1 MARPARAP
9 VADRPADICMILEGS
24 YPYARGGVSIW
35 ADSLI
40 KSLPDMTFHL
50 WCLVAQSKDI
60 TPFYDLPRNVVGK
73 TDVVLFEEPADIPG
87 KRPDAAFWEVIRALH
102 MDRGNI
108 TQRSDLLWGKLQEV
122 LPKQSGPLPARQLLL
137 GPQAYELLLDMYR
150 ERDEPLSFIDYF
162 YTYLFTHLPLLKLLV
177 APIPPARVYHAISTG
192 YAGFLGCKARRLMN
206 APLLLTEH
214 GIYTNERQVEI
225 SLADWIYSRRDRRIQ
240 VGRGSTTLKKIWI
253 QMFEFLGKLTYE
265 EVDHMTTLFTGNRDM
280 EVRLGADPRKIE
292 IIPNGVDLPLYMN
305 VERKTDPRRPLV
317 GLVGRVVPIKDI
329 RTFIKACR
337 VVADRLPEARFVVL
351 GSTEQ
356 TPAYYQKCLEY
367 RKLMNLEG
375 KLEFTGNVKVSDYY
389 GKLDV
394 VALTSVS
401 EALPLT
407 VLEAMACG
415 IPVVST
421 RVGACEELLYGRDD
435 DDKAI
440 GPCGVICTVGNHQE
454 VGDAMVR
461 LISDRGLWERYAR
474 AGRERVQRF
483 YDLKRIEERYGNLYR
498 EWLERGGRR

>member
-1 MARPARAP
+1 
-9 VADRPADICMILEGS
+9 MILEGS

-40 KSLPDMTFHL
+40 RSLPGMTFHL
-50 WCLVAQSKDI
+50 WCLVAQSRDI
-60 TPFYDLPRNVVGK
+60 TPFYDLPRNVTGV
-73 TDVVLFEEPADIPG
+73 TDVVLFEEPPDIPG
-87 KRPDAAFWEVIRALH
+87 KRPGPAFWDTVRTLH
-102 MDRGNI
+102 QDRGNI
-108 TQRSDLLWGKLQEV
+108 PLRAELLWGKLQEV
-122 LPKQSGPLPARQLLL
+122 LPKQAGPLPARQLLL
-137 GPQAYELLLDMYR
+137 GPEAYQLLVEMYR
-150 ERDEPLSFIDYF
+150 DRDEPLSFIDYF

-192 YAGFLGCKARRLMN
+192 YAGFLGCKARRLMR

-253 QMFEFLGKLTYE
+253 QMFEFLGRLTYE
-265 EVDHMTTLFTGNRDM
+265 EVDHMTTLFGGNRDM

-292 IIPNGVDLPLYMN
+292 IIPNGVDLPLYMG
-305 VERKTDPRRPLV
+305 VPRRTDLERPLV

-337 VVADRLPEARFVVL
+337 VVADRVPQARFVVL

-367 RKLMNLEG
+367 RRLMNLEG
-375 KLEFTGNVKVSDYY
+375 KLEFTGNVNVTEYY

-407 VLEAMACG
+407 VLESMACG

-421 RVGACEELLYGRDD
+421 RVGACEELLYGQSEEDR
-435 DDKAI
+435 AI
-440 GPCGVICTVGNHQE
+440 GPCGVIATVGNHQE
-454 VGDAMVR
+454 VGDAIVNI
-461 LISDRGLWERYAR
+461 LADRGLWERLAR

-483 YDLKRIEERYGNLYR
+483 YDLKQIEARYGALYR
-498 EWLERGGRR
+498 EWLEKGGQR